1 MQALIAL
8 IGIFIM
14 LEGVLFIARPDMLK
28 KTLSFF
34 IEGQRLYAGG
44 VIRLILAV
52 LFLIIANRC
61 AHSWLIII
69 FGIIF
74 LLGAIFIFSME
85 LHRLKKMLRWW
96 LGQKVYMIRLVGIA
110 AMLIG
115 LLIVY
120 GAIIQW
126 P

>member
-34 IEGQRLYAGG
+34 IEGKRLYAGG

-96 LGQKVYMIRLVGIA
+96 LGQKAYVIRLVGIA

>member
-8 IGIFIM
+8 IGIFVVF
-14 LEGVLFIARPDMLK
+14 EGILFLARPDMLK
-28 KTLSFF
+28 KVLSFF
-34 IEGQRLYAGG
+34 MEGKRLYAGG
-44 VIRLILAV
+44 VIRAVLSV
-52 LFLIIANRC
+52 LFLTLANKC
-61 AHSWLIII
+61 VHSWLIII

-74 LLGAIFIFSME
+74 LVGAIFIFSME
-85 LHRLKKMLRWW
+85 LRKLKKMLNWW
-96 LGQKVYMIRLVGIA
+96 FSQKDYIIRLVGIA